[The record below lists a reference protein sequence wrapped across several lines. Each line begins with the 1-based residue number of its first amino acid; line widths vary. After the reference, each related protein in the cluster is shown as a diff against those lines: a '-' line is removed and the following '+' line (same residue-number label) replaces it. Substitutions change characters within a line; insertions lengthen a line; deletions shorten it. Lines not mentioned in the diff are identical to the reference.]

1 MKFKS
6 TMFAII
12 ALISFQAQAE
22 MSQADVDINFKE
34 LDAFW
39 LQERCKESNVDAK
52 CWIPIENKKDL
63 YGGTSS
69 MYLGLQK
76 IIPAKAEVLQKDCGE
91 FPYTTGFTTTN
102 LPNKAVC
109 VELVGANQARFF
121 YPKGMTEN
129 GLAFNML
136 KSSKT
141 EFMRRVDEKNKE
153 RLKKAN
159 F

>member
-1 MKFKS
+1 MKLKS
-6 TMFAII
+6 LIFTII
-12 ALISFQAQAE
+12 TTISIQSHAE
-22 MSQADVDINFKE
+22 MSQSDVDINFKE

-69 MYLGLQK
+69 MYLGMQK
-76 IIPAKAEVLQKDCGE
+76 IIPAKADVLQNDCGE

-109 VELVGANQARFF
+109 VEFVGANQARFF

-129 GLAFNML
+129 GLSFNML

-153 RLKKAN
+153 RLKNVN

>member
-1 MKFKS
+1 MKLKS
-6 TMFAII
+6 ILFAIV
-12 ALISFQAQAE
+12 AMSSFQAHAE
-22 MSQADVDINFKE
+22 MSQSDVDINFKE

-39 LQERCKESNVDAK
+39 LQERCKKSNVDAK

-141 EFMRRVDEKNKE
+141 EFMRRADAKAAERKKNV
-153 RLKKAN
+153 N